1 MDLSLI
7 QTGLDM
13 SKFNQI
19 LLAASAV
26 LFSSFAVADKLAD
39 DTHGVRGWGLNIF
52 NTSGDSDGGIGIAYS
67 TGDMEFGYNTFYAKE
82 ERTNPAG
89 AKTDHT
95 FYPAQIYGGKKSEVA
110 DSTFMHYGLV
120 YSVFLSDTTDFANDP
135 DGYGFYFGYS
145 FEPNEHISI
154 YAKTSLIGFSEID
167 FPDLSAIAKIERTSM
182 GADVETGL
190 TYHF

>member
-1 MDLSLI
+1 MF
-7 QTGLDM
+7 
-13 SKFNQI
+13 SKKI
-19 LLAASAV
+19 LLSSAFALV
-26 LFSSFAVADKLAD
+26 ALSSFAGGMDYIEAKPDASKKPLV
-39 DTHGVRGWGLNIF
+39 HGWGLNIF
-52 NTSGDSDGGIGIAYS
+52 NTSGDNDGGIGIVYS

-82 ERTNPAG
+82 ERTTSAG
-89 AKTDHT
+89 KEDHT

-120 YSVFLSDTTDFANDP
+120 YTVFMSDTTDFANDP

-154 YAKTSLIGFSEID
+154 YAKTSLIGFAEIEYGVGGKTE
-167 FPDLSAIAKIERTSM
+167 FTSM